1 MTAHR
6 SGSRLFRLPKVSLS
20 YNLIIISN
28 F

>member
-6 SGSRLFRLPKVSLS
+6 SGSRLFRLPNASLS

>member
-6 SGSRLFRLPKVSLS
+6 SGSWLFRLPNASLS

>member
-6 SGSRLFRLPKVSLS
+6 SGSRLFRLPNASLS
-20 YNLIIISN
+20 YNSIIIPS

>member
-1 MTAHR
+1 MTAHPF
-6 SGSRLFRLPKVSLS
+6 GSRLFRLPKVSLS